1 MSELELRRRWKKQ
14 TKQEKSSNLKGE
26 VDRIGGN
33 PVSAGAGVA
42 KFVIDELDF
51 IENYKVS
58 EFFRKF
64 TAFAMEMTDVTA
76 KGS

>member
-1 MSELELRRRWKKQ
+1 MRV
-14 TKQEKSSNLKGE
+14 SSFLHHISIEWVGAEAE
-26 VDRIGGN
+26 VYDAAVF
-33 PVSAGAGVA
+33 VSAGAGVA